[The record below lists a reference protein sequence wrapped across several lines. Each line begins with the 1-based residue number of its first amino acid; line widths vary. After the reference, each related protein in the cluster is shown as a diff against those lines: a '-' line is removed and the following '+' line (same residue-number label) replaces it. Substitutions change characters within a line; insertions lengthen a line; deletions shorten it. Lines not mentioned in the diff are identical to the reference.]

1 MDWIGNVSGRVG
13 PGDRIEIVLIGHG
26 DEEDHAVT
34 LYPRHAEREFLSK
47 AETIAAL
54 SILPPN
60 VRLLIVNE
68 ACYSG
73 SWATVAPDLGAQ
85 RDVLVETAATVGEK
99 RGACGY

>member
-1 MDWIGNVSGRVG
+1 MNWIGNVSGQVG
-13 PGDRIEIVLIGHG
+13 PDDRIIIVLIGHG

-34 LYPRHAEREFLSK
+34 LYPQRAEREFLSN

-54 SILPPN
+54 PILPPN
-60 VRLLIVNE
+60 ATI
-68 ACYSG
+68 APG
-73 SWATVAPDLGAQ
+73 SGAQ